1 MVGGLKMIL
10 FQKFF
15 LILFYITKLQYKPP
29 GPRGKL
35 TKSQIKAFKSPP
47 YVPAAVVEHAPL
59 QHVYIFFDT
68 ATFDEIERDVKVML
82 HVRHYLQQ
90 QKNNKKYLRHQ
101 QNWLDNHELMEGVLG
116 QMLPKS

>member
-1 MVGGLKMIL
+1 MIL

-47 YVPAAVVEHAPL
+47 Y
-59 QHVYIFFDT
+59 Q
-68 ATFDEIERDVKVML
+68 
-82 HVRHYLQQ
+82 RHLKFYDQTWFSGTEKIGVNYLDKRLKIDGRRRRRGR
-90 QKNNKKYLRHQ
+90 KNGDGMTDKWSWRGMK
-101 QNWLDNHELMEGVLG
+101 G
-116 QMLPKS
+116 

>member
-1 MVGGLKMIL
+1 MIL

-47 YVPAAVVEHAPL
+47 YVKP
-59 QHVYIFFDT
+59 FFS
-68 ATFDEIERDVKVML
+68 ATQMKAIQVCVNRFDDETKQAFLELYDKVDADVD
-82 HVRHYLQQ
+82 
-90 QKNNKKYLRHQ
+90 
-101 QNWLDNHELMEGVLG
+101 LDKLED
-116 QMLPKS
+116 